1 MDVGAMIR
9 HWITTPAYGYLGS
22 SYGCHAADLL
32 QLPLGDGAVADAL
45 IAKLKEDIPP
55 LKSLPVNIYA
65 VGNGVDQQQIIIE
78 CAGQAVDI
86 TDRVFKE

>member
-1 MDVGAMIR
+1 
-9 HWITTPAYGYLGS
+9 
-22 SYGCHAADLL
+22 
-32 QLPLGDGAVADAL
+32 L